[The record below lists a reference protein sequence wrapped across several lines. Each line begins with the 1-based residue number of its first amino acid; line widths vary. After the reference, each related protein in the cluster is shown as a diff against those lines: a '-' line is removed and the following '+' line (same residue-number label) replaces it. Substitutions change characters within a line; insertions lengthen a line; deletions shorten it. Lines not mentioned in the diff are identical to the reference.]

1 MVCYA
6 SSMRRCSFVPW
17 ATPSKG
23 GEAMDLLFAL
33 AAASSIG
40 SFLISLIAYVEGR
53 VSTRNKKKKR

>member
-1 MVCYA
+1 
-6 SSMRRCSFVPW
+6 
-17 ATPSKG
+17 
-23 GEAMDLLFAL
+23 MDLLFAL